1 MRFLADENFP
11 ADSIAILKENGF
23 ETKSVFEEFRGKPDL
38 FLLEE
43 AIRNE
48 EIILTFDKDF
58 GELVFKSFVKNC
70 RGIVLFRIE
79 NFFPGDPAYLLLSL
93 LKNKQL
99 QLENYFTVID
109 EDKIRQ
115 RPII

>member
-1 MRFLADENFP
+1 MRFMADENFP
-11 ADSIAILKENGF
+11 TDSIHLLRENGF
-23 ETKSVFEEFRGKPDL
+23 EVSSVFEKLRGKPDV
-38 FLLEE
+38 FLLEK
-43 AIRNE
+43 AVSTG

-58 GELVFKSFVKNC
+58 GELVFKSLIKGC

-79 NFFPGDPAYLLLSL
+79 NFLPDFPAKLLLGL
-93 LKNKQL
+93 IKNKEL
-99 QLENYFTVID
+99 QLEENFTVID